1 MERAG
6 STVRVTK
13 IAEETNVAGR
23 NTNVTEATA
32 ALSGFRQQDMEQSIT
47 PAMP

>member
-1 MERAG
+1 MECAC

-13 IAEETNVAGR
+13 IAKEAIVAGG
-23 NTNVTEATA
+23 NTNVTEATT
-32 ALSGFRQQDMEQSIT
+32 ALSGFRQQDMEQSII

>member
-1 MERAG
+1 MKCAR

-13 IAEETNVAGR
+13 IAEETNVASG
-23 NTNVTEATA
+23 NTNVTEATTA
-32 ALSGFRQQDMEQSIT
+32 SSGFRQQDMEQSII